1 MCSLALPL
9 GRQRR
14 RDNIGQ
20 GTVHVPL
27 DIVDLTACKVA
38 VQYIQQI
45 FPHFSVSKVKQILVA
60 TLNRRVSGNV
70 HNPVRMGAVELTVGA
85 DGFGFKPQAE
95 L

>member
-45 FPHFSVSKVKQILVA
+45 FPHFSVSKVKQILMA
-60 TLNRRVSGNV
+60 TLTTGVYPGTCTIQSGW
-70 HNPVRMGAVELTVGA
+70 VR
-85 DGFGFKPQAE
+85 
-95 L
+95 